1 MEIHAADGLKVL
13 QVIAPELDASFEVGG
28 ESPVQAFGKVL
39 NRDLYF
45 RARHDSWTFDVA
57 DETGLFPSDG
67 SRGPDTYF
75 REGHY
80 EGASYMPHAEAVKL
94 ILRCLADYT
103 GVHIHIGALKIPA
116 YRSKP
121 PGPI

>member
-1 MEIHAADGLKVL
+1 MEIRAPDGLKAL
-13 QVIAPELDASFEVGG
+13 QVTAPELDAHFEVGG

-39 NRDLYF
+39 DRDLYF

-57 DETGLFPSDG
+57 DEAGLFPSDG
-67 SRGPDTYF
+67 SRRPGTYF
-75 REGHY
+75 REGQY

-103 GVHIHIGALKIPA
+103 GVHIHIGALQIPT
-116 YRSKP
+116 YPTKPRSA
-121 PGPI
+121 